1 MTRKTKN
8 TQGRAADED
17 KETSAA
23 AEKPREEPATSSQ
36 PAHAEAADA
45 ASAPDPEGQAA
56 DRGAQTSAAAEGPA
70 QGPEATTA
78 PAKTGEAD
86 AGSPVPGLTEAE
98 KRAALKNARLPTM
111 SAMVEQMSRSGRLTE
126 RTIAAIKSEI
136 LGVVPAAQDDEPSGR
151 EVVVVGPKRG
161 RWRAGRHFGAEPV
174 RIPVEELTED
184 EKAAL
189 VADPVLIVSVAEV
202 SRRP

>member
-1 MTRKTKN
+1 MTRKTN
-8 TQGRAADED
+8 TKGRAADAEAQ
-17 KETSAA
+17 TSTA
-23 AEKPREEPATSSQ
+23 AEKPEQEPATK
-36 PAHAEAADA
+36 PATAEAAETDQGAKAPSRAA

-56 DRGAQTSAAAEGPA
+56 DQGAQTSAAAEGPA

-86 AGSPVPGLTEAE
+86 AGSPAPG
-98 KRAALKNARLPTM
+98 
-111 SAMVEQMSRSGRLTE
+111 S
-126 RTIAAIKSEI
+126 
-136 LGVVPAAQDDEPSGR
+136 AAQDDEPSGL

-161 RWRAGRHFGAEPV
+161 RWRAGRHFGPEPV

-202 SRRP
+202 SRQP

>member
-36 PAHAEAADA
+36 PAHAEAAETDQGAKAPSRAA

-56 DRGAQTSAAAEGPA
+56 DQGAQTSAAAEGPA

-86 AGSPVPGLTEAE
+86 AGSPAPGSEEAKE
-98 KRAALKNARLPTM
+98 AAIEARLAPVRMVAERMTEM
-111 SAMVEQMSRSGRLTE
+111 AAAAMVG
-126 RTIAAIKSEI
+126 
-136 LGVVPAAQDDEPSGR
+136 PEPSGR

>member
-86 AGSPVPGLTEAE
+86 AGSPAPGSEEAKE
-98 KRAALKNARLPTM
+98 AAIEARLAPVRMVAERMTEM
-111 SAMVEQMSRSGRLTE
+111 AAAAMVG
-126 RTIAAIKSEI
+126 
-136 LGVVPAAQDDEPSGR
+136 PEPSGR

>member
-23 AEKPREEPATSSQ
+23 TEKPAQEEPATDSQ
-36 PAHAEAADA
+36 PAPAEAADTDQGAKAPSRAA

-56 DRGAQTSAAAEGPA
+56 DQGAQTSAAAEGPA
-70 QGPEATTA
+70 QGPEATEA

-86 AGSPVPGLTEAE
+86 AGSPAPGSEEA
-98 KRAALKNARLPTM
+98 AAVDWLKPMRETAERMTA
-111 SAMVEQMSRSGRLTE
+111 SIIAAAEIRERSGL
-126 RTIAAIKSEI
+126 
-136 LGVVPAAQDDEPSGR
+136 
-151 EVVVVGPKRG
+151 EVVVVGPARG
-161 RWRAGRHFGAEPV
+161 RWRAGRHFGAAPV

-189 VADPVLIVSVAEV
+189 VADPVLIVSVPEV

>member
-8 TQGRAADED
+8 TQGRAADEEA
-17 KETSAA
+17 KTSAA
-23 AEKPREEPATSSQ
+23 AEKPEQEPATNEPVQ
-36 PAHAEAADA
+36 AEAAVT

-56 DRGAQTSAAAEGPA
+56 DQEAQTSAAAEGPA
-70 QGPEATTA
+70 QGPEATKA

-86 AGSPVPGLTEAE
+86 AGSPAPGSEEETVLDALTLEALLRGGSGDG
-98 KRAALKNARLPTM
+98 RAVLDP
-111 SAMVEQMSRSGRLTE
+111 VD
-126 RTIAAIKSEI
+126 
-136 LGVVPAAQDDEPSGR
+136 PPEPSGL

>member
-8 TQGRAADED
+8 TQG
-17 KETSAA
+17 
-23 AEKPREEPATSSQ
+23 
-36 PAHAEAADA
+36 
-45 ASAPDPEGQAA
+45 QAA
-56 DRGAQTSAAAEGPA
+56 DQEAQTSAAAEGPA
-70 QGPEATTA
+70 QGPEATAA
-78 PAKTGEAD
+78 PAKSGEAD
-86 AGSPVPGLTEAE
+86 AGSPAPGSDEAG
-98 KRAALKNARLPTM
+98 KALVDEMAERREALP
-111 SAMVEQMSRSGRLTE
+111 GR
-126 RTIAAIKSEI
+126 
-136 LGVVPAAQDDEPSGR
+136 VAQALFEGSVANESPEPSDL

-174 RIPVEELTED
+174 SIPEAELTED